1 MMEIWTHTAPTY
13 FIGIVS
19 LIAAAF
25 LLVDAV
31 LLRRVAKGGAI
42 AGNIN
47 FLMLGII
54 CLAGSVLS
62 RWVVGRLPA
71 WVEVPQPWLASDALV
86 LMAMVL
92 MGLYFWRVRKALEGY
107 LGAVQKYSAAGTSPG
122 EGDADA

>member
-1 MMEIWTHTAPTY
+1 VMEIWTHTVPTY

-42 AGNIN
+42 AENIN
-47 FLMLGII
+47 FLMLGIV

-62 RWVVGRLPA
+62 RWVVDRLPA

-107 LGAVQKYSAAGTSPG
+107 LSAAQKYSASGTSPG
-122 EGDADA
+122 EGDVNA